1 VSVPLKSARDL
12 AFEKSN
18 QYIDSSLIQKLSP
31 SQKNQLDELRQKY
44 QAKIAEQEIM
54 AQSKMNQLPPDQ
66 VDACRQELAQ
76 IRQQIQHDLDV
87 KIQNLMDQFKNE

>member
-1 VSVPLKSARDL
+1 MPLKSARDL